1 MFTATV
7 ESQVNQDVGV
17 LFYTAEE
24 AGLSTAVKQ
33 CDCKR
38 MLVPFNDWCPPEG
51 VFAVALDAAQKSDVQ
66 IILLRL
72 LEDAAESEKLY
83 AALRGLQ
90 AQLQQ
95 YPVEVVLATAV
106 GPCPDCISDY
116 ARQQDVDLIVLCD
129 NQADAAKSQEM
140 AEAIQAQHP
149 CQMVVIRD
157 N

>member
-7 ESQVNQDVGV
+7 EPQVNQAEGV
-17 LFYTAEE
+17 LFYTPEE
-24 AGLSTAVKQ
+24 AGLSTAVAQ
-33 CDCKR
+33 CGCKR
-38 MLVPFNDWCPPEG
+38 MLVPFNGWCPPER
-51 VFAVALDAAQKSDVQ
+51 VFAVALEAARQSDVQ

-83 AALRGLQ
+83 SALRGLQ
-90 AQLQQ
+90 TQLQQ
-95 YPVEVVLATAV
+95 YPVEVMLATAV
-106 GPCPDCISDY
+106 GPCPDCITDY

-129 NQADAAKSQEM
+129 NQADAARSQEM

-149 CQMVVIRD
+149 CQMVVIRE

>member
-7 ESQVNQDVGV
+7 EPQVNQDVGV
-17 LFYTAEE
+17 LFYAAEE
-24 AGLSTAVKQ
+24 AGLSTAVGQ
-33 CDCKR
+33 GGCKR
-38 MLVPFNDWCPPEG
+38 MLVPFNGWCPPER
-51 VFAVALDAAQKSDVQ
+51 VFAVALEAARQSGVQ
-66 IILLRL
+66 VILLRL

-83 AALRGLQ
+83 SALRGLQ
-90 AQLQQ
+90 TQLQQ

-106 GPCPDCISDY
+106 GPCPDCITDY
-116 ARQQDVDLIVLCD
+116 ARQQNVDLIILCD
-129 NQADAAKSQEM
+129 NQADAAKSQEI